1 MAVSKQQARK
11 VRQPVL
17 TGDLFLT
24 STLDGTT
31 TTEIV
36 LLSSVAEKI
45 SVQSDGTLAGTV
57 EFSINGTDFF
67 GSAAFTAA
75 TPLSYNAHLARVVR
89 VTRSGGTGKL
99 HILAI

>member
-17 TGDLFLT
+17 TGDLFL
-24 STLDGTT
+24 SGTLDGTT

-45 SVQSDGTLAGTV
+45 TVQSDGTLAGTV
-57 EFSINGTDFF
+57 EFSVDGTDYF
-67 GSAAFTAA
+67 GSAAFVAV
-75 TPLSYNAHLARVVR
+75 TPVSYSTHLARAIR
-89 VTRSGGTGKL
+89 ITRTVGTGKL

>member
-24 STLDGTT
+24 GTLDGTT
-31 TTEIV
+31 LTEIV

-45 SVQSDGTLAGTV
+45 SVQSDGSLAGTV

-67 GSAAFTAA
+67 GSAAFVA
-75 TPLSYNAHLARVVR
+75 TVPISYNTHLVRAVR
-89 VTRSGGTGKL
+89 VTQTGGTGKL
-99 HILAI
+99 HLLAI